1 MLQIRY
7 DIPFAEIQPQHIEP
21 AIQTLLARA
30 EDELQAILR
39 VEGPRTQANTLL
51 PLDRLGETLNYA
63 YTLVAH
69 LESVVST
76 PELRAAYNAIIPPI
90 TAFSTR
96 VQISAELYQALQEF
110 AATPEATQLSADWAR
125 FLKIRLDEF
134 RRQGA
139 DLPPDKKARLEA
151 LNTRLSEITTQ
162 FEQNVTDSTA
172 DWELYLDQAQVT
184 GLPPS
189 ALEAAQASARSR
201 EREGYR
207 FTLQQPSFVALQT
220 YLDNHEIRRQVYLA
234 YHTRATETERDNR
247 PLIDEILALRRE
259 KAALLGYANFA
270 DYVLENRMAG
280 KAETAL
286 RFEQDLRQAYEPHFH
301 REIEA
306 LQAFRRESGGRSPS
320 GRAAA
325 RAPGGRSPSGRAAA
339 RAPEGPQ
346 APPLEPWDVAYYAE
360 KRRKALYD
368 FDQEELRPYFA
379 LPQVLAG
386 LFEICRRVFGLQV
399 LEVPGVQTWHP
410 DVQTYEIYRDNER
423 TDSMTKWPGT
433 GRDQP
438 ICRFFTDWH
447 PRENKRGG
455 AWMNSLIR
463 GARNGETTE
472 PHLGLMCGN
481 LTPPVGDRPALLTHR
496 EVETIFHEFG
506 HLLHLALSSVE
517 ARSLAGTQV
526 ARDFVELPSQIMENW
541 CWEREALDLFARH
554 YQTQE
559 PIPDLLFEKLTRA
572 KNYWAA
578 NLGMRQLSFGML
590 DLSLHVHYA
599 PTDGE
604 VVSYARQVMQPFA
617 PAPLPEE
624 YAFVAGFSHLFG
636 HPVGYAAGYYS
647 YKWSEVLDADAF
659 SRFKAEGIFNRQ
671 TGQDFITHILS
682 KGNSREPAELFRRFL
697 GRDPDPRAL
706 LARSG
711 LLD

>member
-1 MLQIRY
+1 MHENPLLEIRY
-7 DIPFAEIQPQHIEP
+7 DTPFDDIQPQHIEP
-21 AIQTLLARA
+21 AIQTLIARA
-30 EDELQAILR
+30 EEEFQAILG
-39 VEGPRTQANTLL
+39 VEGPRTQANTLVA
-51 PLDRLGETLNYA
+51 LDRLGETLSYA

-110 AATPEATQLSADWAR
+110 AATQEALQLSPDWAR
-125 FLKIRLDEF
+125 FLKLRLDDF

-139 DLPPDKKARLEA
+139 DLPADPKARLEA
-151 LNTRLSEITTQ
+151 LNTRLSEITTR
-162 FEQNVTDSTA
+162 FEQHLTDSTA
-172 DWELYLDQAQVT
+172 DWELYLDESQVA

-189 ALEAAQASARSR
+189 ALEAAQASARSKG
-201 EREGYR
+201 REGYR
-207 FTLQQPSFVALQT
+207 FTLQQPTFLALQT
-220 YLDNHEIRRQVYLA
+220 HLDNGEIRKQTYLA
-234 YHTRATETERDNR
+234 YYTRATEPGRDNR

-259 KAALLGYANFA
+259 KADLLSYANFA
-270 DYVLENRMAG
+270 DYVLENRMAS

-286 RFEQDLRQAYEPHFH
+286 RFEQDLREAYEPYFH
-301 REIEA
+301 KEVGA
-306 LQAFRRESGGRSPS
+306 LQAFRREL
-320 GRAAA
+320 
-325 RAPGGRSPSGRAAA
+325 
-339 RAPEGPQ
+339 EGPQ
-346 APPLEPWDVAYYAE
+346 APPLQPWDVAYYAE

-368 FDQEELRPYFA
+368 FDEEELRPYFA

-386 LFEICRRVFGLQV
+386 LFEICRRVFGIQV
-399 LEVPGVQTWHP
+399 REIEGVQTWHP
-410 DVQTYEIYRDNER
+410 EVKTYEIYRNKER
-423 TDSMTKWPGT
+423 
-433 GRDQP
+433 

-463 GARNGETTE
+463 GVRNGQTTE

-481 LTPPVGDRPALLTHR
+481 LTPPVGNQPSLLTHR
-496 EVETIFHEFG
+496 EVETVFHEFG

-554 YQTQE
+554 YQTGS
-559 PIPDLLFEKLTRA
+559 PIPEELFGKLTRA
-572 KNYWAA
+572 RNYWAA
-578 NLGMRQLSFGML
+578 SLGMRQLSFGML
-590 DLSLHVHYA
+590 DLSLHVRYL
-599 PTDGE
+599 PSDGD
-604 VVSYARQVMQPFA
+604 VVSYARAIMQPFV
-617 PAPLPEE
+617 PAPLPED
-624 YAFVAGFSHLFG
+624 YAFVAGFAHLFG

-659 SRFKAEGIFNRQ
+659 SRFKTEGIFNPR
-671 TGQDFITHILS
+671 TGQDFISHILS
-682 KGNSREPAELFRRFL
+682 KGNAVDPAELFRRFL

>member
-1 MLQIRY
+1 MLEIHY
-7 DIPFAEIQPQHIEP
+7 DIPFADIQPQHIEP

-39 VEGPRTQANTLL
+39 VEGPRTQSNTLL
-51 PLDRLGETLNYA
+51 ALDRLGETLTYA

-90 TAFSTR
+90 TAFNTK
-96 VQISAELYQALQEF
+96 VQISAELYQALKEF
-110 AATPEATQLSADWAR
+110 AATPEASQLSADWAR
-125 FLKIRLDEF
+125 FLQLRLDEF

-139 DLPPDKKARLEA
+139 DLPADKKARLEA

-162 FEQNVTDSTA
+162 FEQNLTDSTA
-172 DWELYLDQAQVT
+172 DWELYLGEAQAG
-184 GLPPS
+184 GLPQS
-189 ALEAAQASARSR
+189 ALEAARASARSKD
-201 EREGYR
+201 REGYR
-207 FTLQQPSFVALQT
+207 FTLQQPSFLALQT
-220 YLDNHEIRRQVYLA
+220 YLDNRDIRKQVYLA
-234 YHTRATETERDNR
+234 YHTRATEKGRDNR

-286 RFEQDLRQAYEPHFH
+286 RFEQDLRQSYEPHFH
-301 REIEA
+301 REVEA
-306 LQAFRRESGGRSPS
+306 LQAFRREL
-320 GRAAA
+320 
-325 RAPGGRSPSGRAAA
+325 
-339 RAPEGPQ
+339 EGPL
-346 APPLEPWDVAYYAE
+346 ALPLEPWDIAYYSE

-386 LFEICRRVFGLQV
+386 LFEICRRVFGLEV
-399 LEVPGVQTWHP
+399 LGVTGVPTWHP
-410 DVQTYEIYRDNER
+410 EVKTYEIFRDNQR
-423 TDSMTKWPGT
+423 IDWVMKWPGT

-463 GARNGETTE
+463 GARNGDTTE

-481 LTPPVGDRPALLTHR
+481 MTPPVGDKPALLTHR
-496 EVETIFHEFG
+496 EVETVFHEFG

-541 CWEREALDLFARH
+541 VWEREALDLFARH
-554 YQTQE
+554 YQTGE
-559 PIPDLLFEKLTRA
+559 PIPDLLFEKLIQA

-590 DLSLHVHYA
+590 DLSLHIHYA
-599 PTDGE
+599 PTDGD
-604 VVSYARQVMQPFA
+604 VVSYARQIMQPFV
-617 PAPLPEE
+617 PAPLPED
-624 YAFVAGFSHLFG
+624 YAFVAGFAHLFG

-659 SRFKAEGIFNRQ
+659 SRFKSEGIFNRQ
-671 TGQDFITHILS
+671 TGQDFISHILS
-682 KGNSREPAELFRRFL
+682 KGNSTDPAELFRRFL
-697 GRDPDPRAL
+697 GRDPDPKAL

>member
-1 MLQIRY
+1 MWENPLLEIRY

-110 AATPEATQLSADWAR
+110 AATQEASQLSVDWAR

-139 DLPPDKKARLEA
+139 DLPPDKKARLQA

-162 FEQNVTDSTA
+162 FEQNLTDSTA
-172 DWELYLDQAQVT
+172 DWELYLDEAQVT
-184 GLPPS
+184 GLPQS
-189 ALEAAQASARSR
+189 ALEAARASARSK

-220 YLDNHEIRRQVYLA
+220 YLDNRDIRRQVYLA
-234 YHTRATETERDNR
+234 YHTRATENGRDNR

-280 KAETAL
+280 KVETAL

-306 LQAFRRESGGRSPS
+306 LQAFRQESGGQ
-320 GRAAA
+320 
-325 RAPGGRSPSGRAAA
+325 SPSGRAAA

-346 APPLEPWDVAYYAE
+346 APLEAWDISYYAE

-399 LEVPGVQTWHP
+399 LEVTGVQTWHP
-410 DVQTYEIYRDNER
+410 EVQTYEIYWDNER
-423 TDSMTKWPGT
+423 IDRMTKWPGT
-433 GRDQP
+433 GRAQP

-463 GARNGETTE
+463 GARNGNTTE

-554 YQTQE
+554 YQTKE
-559 PIPDLLFEKLTRA
+559 PIPDVLFEKLTRA

-604 VVSYARQVMQPFA
+604 VVSYARQVMQPFV
-617 PAPLPEE
+617 PARLPEE

-659 SRFKAEGIFNRQ
+659 SRFKAEGIFNPQ

-682 KGNSREPAELFRRFL
+682 KGNSTEPAELFRRFL